1 MAKLKLGTIPDDKPV
16 KLTVELPAAIHRD
29 LVAYGNAL
37 GRETGQGAVEPA
49 KLIGPM
55 LARFMT
61 TDRAFAKLRR
71 ADATPQRALAEKPSS
86 EKPA

>member
-1 MAKLKLGTIPDDKPV
+1 MAKLRLATIPDDKPV
-16 KLTVELPAAIHRD
+16 KLTIELTAAVHRD
-29 LVAYGNAL
+29 LLAYAQAL
-37 GRETGQGAVEPA
+37 ARETGQVAVEPA

-71 ADATPQRALAEKPSS
+71 ASS
-86 EKPA
+86 AIE